1 MQKSSNPARYI
12 TSSTISVELSRKLE
26 AQHKSAGQRYL
37 AAPVLGRPDAA
48 QAGKL
53 FVLAAGAHSEDTDAI
68 LSAIGQKVFSIPGEA
83 WHANLI
89 KIACNFML
97 MSAIETMSESFAM
110 VRKGGIEPQIF
121 FEIFSDTLFSAPVY
135 KNYGAMIVKQKYT
148 EEAGFKVPLAT
159 KDIRLALNAAQELN
173 VSLPTAAVI
182 LERLLQAIG
191 NGQQDLDLSGL
202 GKIAADNAGTLK
214 SSSIIILFVPAP
226 IASQRFG

>member
-1 MQKSSNPARYI
+1 MASKRKIGFIGLGHMGLPMAGRLVEVGHDVTVYNRSESKAKSLLAKGARLAHAPSELSDRDIIYTMLADDGAVNEVVNGPNGFAKNFKAGGTHI

-135 KNYGAMIVKQKYT
+135 KNYGAMIVK
-148 EEAGFKVPLAT
+148 
-159 KDIRLALNAAQELN
+159 
-173 VSLPTAAVI
+173 
-182 LERLLQAIG
+182 
-191 NGQQDLDLSGL
+191 
-202 GKIAADNAGTLK
+202 
-214 SSSIIILFVPAP
+214 
-226 IASQRFG
+226 